1 MSGFLKK
8 LFAGKNKDSGKKPK
22 TGGKAEEE
30 AVDEL
35 KQRYCEQP
43 ANKSF
48 NPAPKYNNL
57 R

>member
-8 LFAGKNKDSGKKPK
+8 LFSGKKKDVGKKP
-22 TGGKAEEE
+22 GASGKAQEE
-30 AVDEL
+30 AEDEL